1 MVPSQPKPEMSES
14 RARRASALESALGP
28 LTELLDDLRVVEV
41 LLNAEGVF
49 WVERVGAH
57 DKMPGRVP

>member
-1 MVPSQPKPEMSES
+1 MSES

-28 LTELLDDLRVVEV
+28 LTELLDDVRVVEV